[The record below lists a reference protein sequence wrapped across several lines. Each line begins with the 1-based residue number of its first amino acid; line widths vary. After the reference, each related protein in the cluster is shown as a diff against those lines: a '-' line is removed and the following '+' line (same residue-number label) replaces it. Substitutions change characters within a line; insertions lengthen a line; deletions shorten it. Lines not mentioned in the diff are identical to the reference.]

1 MVSEQLSRHASIR
14 DGIQGEVDRLVHA
27 PAPDA
32 GGRVD
37 VAVTRDGIEGEVTA
51 TVGRGWSIGAWAAW
65 MKATGWAVAGKIS
78 GSWGGK
84 KEG

>member
-1 MVSEQLSRHASIR
+1 MTDPRQRQPSIR
-14 DGIQGEVDRLVHA
+14 DGIQDEVDRLIQA
-27 PAPDA
+27 PAPES

-37 VAVTRDGIEGEVTA
+37 VAVTRDGIEGEVGA
-51 TVGRGWSIGAWAAW
+51 AVGRGWSVGAWAAW

-78 GSWGGK
+78 GSWGRQ